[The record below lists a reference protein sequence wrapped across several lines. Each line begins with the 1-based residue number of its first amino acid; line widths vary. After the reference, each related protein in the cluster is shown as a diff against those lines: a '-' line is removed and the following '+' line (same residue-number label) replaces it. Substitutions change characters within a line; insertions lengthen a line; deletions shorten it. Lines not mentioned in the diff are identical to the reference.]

1 MNKIEKLI
9 KELCPNGVEYK
20 KIGEISTLFS
30 GMKGVSK
37 KWSEEGNC
45 KFIDYMNCYKNFRI
59 DVSLLKN
66 ATVKSLN
73 QNILQKNDILFTASS
88 ETPDECCISSIID
101 DYIEDKIFMD
111 DHLFAIRILK
121 DFLKE
126 INPIY
131 LNFYFHCV
139 DFRKKVNKIAKGMT
153 RFYIPKSDFLNIQI
167 PIPPLEIQNQIVNIL
182 DKFTEFTTELTTEL
196 TYRDKQYNYYR
207 NKLLDFDNNKELLN
221 KIMNNQQCSN
231 NIVEYKRLWEI
242 VDFDKKFK
250 GVDKNKQQNILSF
263 KHVSANEL
271 KLYKKEETGNVKL
284 LSTGQYDGFTSYVEN
299 DKNINYGEI
308 ISIPSGGAPLIKY
321 YKGYFI
327 DSLNILLSSKDA
339 KKYSLKFLYYFL
351 IANKENIEQNFRGS
365 SIKHPDMENIIEL
378 QIPLPPLEIQ
388 NKIVEI
394 LDKLE
399 TYTKDIQSGL
409 PLEIGQRKKQ
419 YEYYRD
425 KLLDFKDL
433 AGGGIK

>member
-126 INPIY
+126 INPI
-131 LNFYFHCV
+131 
-139 DFRKKVNKIAKGMT
+139 
-153 RFYIPKSDFLNIQI
+153 
-167 PIPPLEIQNQIVNIL
+167 
-182 DKFTEFTTELTTEL
+182 
-196 TYRDKQYNYYR
+196 
-207 NKLLDFDNNKELLN
+207 
-221 KIMNNQQCSN
+221 
-231 NIVEYKRLWEI
+231 
-242 VDFDKKFK
+242 
-250 GVDKNKQQNILSF
+250 
-263 KHVSANEL
+263 
-271 KLYKKEETGNVKL
+271 
-284 LSTGQYDGFTSYVEN
+284 
-299 DKNINYGEI
+299 
-308 ISIPSGGAPLIKY
+308 
-321 YKGYFI
+321 
-327 DSLNILLSSKDA
+327 
-339 KKYSLKFLYYFL
+339 
-351 IANKENIEQNFRGS
+351 
-365 SIKHPDMENIIEL
+365 
-378 QIPLPPLEIQ
+378 
-388 NKIVEI
+388 
-394 LDKLE
+394 
-399 TYTKDIQSGL
+399 
-409 PLEIGQRKKQ
+409 
-419 YEYYRD
+419 
-425 KLLDFKDL
+425 
-433 AGGGIK
+433 